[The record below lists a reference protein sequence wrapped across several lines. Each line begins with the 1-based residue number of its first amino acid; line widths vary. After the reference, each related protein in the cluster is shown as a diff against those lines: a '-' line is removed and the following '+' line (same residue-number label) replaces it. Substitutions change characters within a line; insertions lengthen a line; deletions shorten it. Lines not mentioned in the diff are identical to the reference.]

1 MARAERLPRF
11 PLGASAEGRGILED
25 FPSSLGVLL
34 ASAIRDLGMRVE
46 QGAPVP
52 GSAAAR
58 LAAIRGH
65 LGEQEVVAPLIVIAR
80 SVAGELTWDVSEV
93 TRACRQIAEWA
104 AHAGARRTHFEF
116 VRVSARLY
124 PGDLEVVLEAA
135 RLSRDLG
142 DSASA
147 ELWFRH
153 VIRRG
158 RASEQWKSYV
168 WAYIGMGVLYL
179 RAGNTPAA
187 EVVLHRA
194 TRVAHR
200 HRLVSEAG
208 SAHHH
213 LFNITAEAGRLKEA
227 YYHAETALRCYGENH
242 DRLRHLSHD
251 AGRFWIAIGEFAR
264 AVPVLA
270 AVLPA
275 FEADPDERT
284 RCRANLAW
292 AAGGAGDVPLFERTV
307 GDTIVA
313 VTRGARTEIAAEA
326 HLHLGYG
333 WELLGRFDAAE
344 RMANQARVLS
354 ASVGAVKIQEKA
366 DELLERVQSMKP
378 LQQAGRRAAE
388 APKIARR
395 GQLLASELAALWA
408 GVASG

>member
-1 MARAERLPRF
+1 MARADRLPRF
-11 PLGASAEGRGILED
+11 PLGASAEGGGVLAE
-25 FPSSLGVLL
+25 FPSPLGVLL
-34 ASAIRDLGMRVE
+34 ASAIRDLGMLMDE
-46 QGAPVP
+46 GAPVP
-52 GSAAAR
+52 GGTAAR
-58 LAAIRGH
+58 VAAIQGH
-65 LGEQEVVAPLIVIAR
+65 LGATEVAEPLIVIAR
-80 SVAGELTWDVSEV
+80 SVAGDVEWDLSKV
-93 TRACRQIAEWA
+93 THACRRIASWA
-104 AHAGARRTHFEF
+104 AQAGARATHSEF
-116 VRVSARLY
+116 VRVTARLD
-124 PGDLEVVLEAA
+124 PADLEVALEAA
-135 RLSRDLG
+135 RLSRDYG
-142 DSASA
+142 DPASA

-153 VIRRG
+153 VIKRG
-158 RASEQWKSYV
+158 RVSEQWKSYV

-187 EVVLHRA
+187 EVVLSRA
-194 TRVAHR
+194 TRAAHR
-200 HRLVSEAG
+200 HHLVSEAG

-251 AGRFWIAIGEFAR
+251 AGRFWIEIGEFAR

-292 AAGGAGDVPLFERTV
+292 AAGGAGDLTLFERTV

-344 RMANQARVLS
+344 RMAKQAGLLAR
-354 ASVGAVKIQEKA
+354 SVGAVKIREKA
-366 DELLERVQSMKP
+366 DELLERIQGIKP

-408 GVASG
+408 GVAPG

>member
-11 PLGASAEGRGILED
+11 PLAASAEGGGILAD
-25 FPSSLGVLL
+25 FPSPLGVLL
-34 ASAIRDLGMRVE
+34 ASAIRDLGMLLD

-52 GSAAAR
+52 GGSTAR
-58 LAAIRGH
+58 LAAIRRH
-65 LGEQEVVAPLIVIAR
+65 LGTEDVVEPLLVIAR
-80 SVAGELTWDVSEV
+80 SVAGDVAWDLPDV
-93 TRACRQIAEWA
+93 TRACRQIASWA
-104 AHAGARRTHFEF
+104 AQAGARHTHSGF
-116 VRVSARLY
+116 VRVSARLN
-124 PGDLEVVLEAA
+124 PADLEVVLEAA

-142 DSASA
+142 DSAVA

-153 VIRRG
+153 VIKRG
-158 RASEQWKSYV
+158 RVSEQWKSYV

-187 EVVLHRA
+187 EVVLNRA
-194 TRVAHR
+194 TRAAHR

-251 AGRFWIAIGEFAR
+251 AGRFWIQIGEFAR

-275 FEADPDERT
+275 FEGDPDERT

-292 AAGGAGDVPLFERTV
+292 AAGGAGDLSLFERTV

-313 VTRGARTEIAAEA
+313 TTRGARTEIAAEA

-344 RMANQARVLS
+344 RMARQASVLS
-354 ASVGAVKIQEKA
+354 AAVDAVKIREKA
-366 DELLERVQSMKP
+366 DELLERIHAMKP

-408 GVASG
+408 GVAPG